1 MTCPA
6 RHADRSL
13 AAAKTGQHRVNCRPA
28 RRPKELSVLAPQ
40 AEARPLDRRVV
51 ITALGMAQI
60 LAWGTSFY
68 FPAVFAGPIVADT
81 GWSLGYVVGGTSVGL
96 MVAGLISPQ
105 VGRVIDLHGGRPVLL
120 VSSLFYA
127 AGLAGIGMAPDLP
140 VYLLAWVLVGI
151 GMGSGLYD
159 AVFAA
164 LGRLYGSEARG
175 PITNLT
181 LFGGFASTVC
191 WPLSAFM
198 IEHAGWR
205 SACFIY
211 AALHLVVAMPLQM
224 AVIGS
229 APKAAAAVTAAADAA
244 QPVAPARIAHETLIF
259 ALLALVLSLAA
270 GIGSI
275 VVVHLLI
282 FLQARGMDFAVAVS
296 LGTLF
301 GPAQVG
307 ARVVERLFGNRYHPI
322 WTMIGSCG
330 LMAVGL
336 LLLVGRFPVL
346 AIVILLYGAG
356 YGISWIGRGTL
367 PLALFGPMRFPRLMG
382 KLAFPSLIV
391 QALAPSAGALLI
403 EASGADAT
411 IGVLTVLALINV
423 VLIGMLWAVC
433 RPQMSTGA

>member
-1 MTCPA
+1 LP
-6 RHADRSL
+6 L
-13 AAAKTGQHRVNCRPA
+13 EGQA
-28 RRPKELSVLAPQ
+28 
-40 AEARPLDRRVV
+40 LDRRIV
-51 ITALGMAQI
+51 ITALGIAQI

-96 MVAGLISPQ
+96 LVAGLISPQ
-105 VGRVIDLHGGRPVLL
+105 VGKIIDVRGGRPILL
-120 VSSLFYA
+120 ASSLFYA
-127 AGLAGIGMAPDLP
+127 AGLIGIGLAPALP
-140 VYLLAWVLVGI
+140 VYLIAWVLLGI
-151 GMGSGLYD
+151 GMGTGLYD

-164 LGRLYGSEARG
+164 LGRMYGSAARG

-198 IEHAGWR
+198 IEHIGWR
-205 SACFIY
+205 EACFVY
-211 AALHLVVAMPLQM
+211 AGLHVLVALPLQM
-224 AVIGS
+224 AVIRR
-229 APKAAAAVTAAADAA
+229 APKSAAATHADTAQSASP
-244 QPVAPARIAHETLIF
+244 PVIANETLIF
-259 ALLALVLSLAA
+259 ALLALVLSIAA

-282 FLQARGMDFAVAVS
+282 FLQARGVDFAVAVS

-307 ARVVERLFGNRYHPI
+307 ARVVERLFGSRYHPI
-322 WTMIGSCG
+322 WTMIGSCT
-330 LMAVGL
+330 LMAIGL
-336 LLLVGRFPVL
+336 LLLAGRFPIL
-346 AIVILLYGAG
+346 LLVILLYGAG

-367 PLALFGPMRFPRLMG
+367 PLALFGPVRFPRLMG

-423 VLIGMLWAVC
+423 VLIGLLWAVC
-433 RPQMSTGA
+433 RPRYSTGA

>member
-1 MTCPA
+1 MP
-6 RHADRSL
+6 L
-13 AAAKTGQHRVNCRPA
+13 EGQA
-28 RRPKELSVLAPQ
+28 
-40 AEARPLDRRVV
+40 LDRRVV
-51 ITALGMAQI
+51 ITALGIAQI

-96 MVAGLISPQ
+96 LVAGLISPQ
-105 VGRVIDLHGGRPVLL
+105 VGKIIDVRGGRPILL
-120 VSSLFYA
+120 ASSLFYA
-127 AGLAGIGMAPDLP
+127 AGLIGIGLAPALP
-140 VYLLAWVLVGI
+140 VYLMAWVLLGI
-151 GMGSGLYD
+151 GMGTGLYD

-164 LGRLYGSEARG
+164 LGRMYGSAARG

-198 IEHAGWR
+198 IEHIGWR
-205 SACFIY
+205 EACFVY
-211 AALHLVVAMPLQM
+211 AGLHLLVALPLQM
-224 AVIGS
+224 AVIRR
-229 APKAAAAVTAAADAA
+229 APKSAAATHADTA
-244 QPVAPARIAHETLIF
+244 QSTSPPAIANETLIF
-259 ALLALVLSLAA
+259 ALLALVLSIAA

-282 FLQARGMDFAVAVS
+282 FLQARGEDFAVAVS

-307 ARVVERLFGNRYHPI
+307 ARVIDRLFGARYHPI
-322 WTMIGSCG
+322 WTMIACCV

-336 LLLVGRFPVL
+336 LLLAAHFQIL
-346 AIVILLYGAG
+346 ILVILLYGAG

-367 PLALFGPMRFPRLMG
+367 PLALVGPIRFPRLMG

-391 QALAPSAGALLI
+391 QAAAPSLGALLI
-403 EASGADAT
+403 EANGADVT
-411 IGVLTVLALINV
+411 IFVLTAMALINV
-423 VLIGMLWAVC
+423 VLIGVLWAVC
-433 RPQMSTGA
+433 RPRLGA

>member
-1 MTCPA
+1 M
-6 RHADRSL
+6 SL
-13 AAAKTGQHRVNCRPA
+13 A
-28 RRPKELSVLAPQ
+28 

-51 ITALGMAQI
+51 ITALGVAQI

-96 MVAGLISPQ
+96 LVAGLISPQ
-105 VGRVIDLHGGRPVLL
+105 VGRIIDVHGGRSVLL
-120 VSSLFYA
+120 ASSLFYA
-127 AGLAGIGMAPDLP
+127 AGLAGIAVAPALP
-140 VYLLAWVLVGI
+140 IYLGAWVLLGI

-164 LGRLYGSEARG
+164 LGRMYGNQART

-205 SACFIY
+205 TACLIY
-211 AALHLVVAMPLQM
+211 AGLHLFVALPLQM
-224 AVIGS
+224 AVIGGATKPAATS
-229 APKAAAAVTAAADAA
+229 ASADAA
-244 QPVAPARIAHETLIF
+244 PANAPPRIAHETMIF
-259 ALLALVLSLAA
+259 ALLALVLSIAA

-282 FLQARGMDFAVAVS
+282 FLQARGVDFAVAVS
-296 LGTLF
+296 FGTLF

-307 ARVVERLFGNRYHPI
+307 ARVVERLLGSRYHPI
-322 WTMIGSCG
+322 WTMIGSCT

-336 LLLVGRFPVL
+336 LLLVGHFPL
-346 AIVILLYGAG
+346 LLLVILFYGAG

-367 PLALFGPMRFPRLMG
+367 PLALFGPVRFPRLMG

-391 QALAPSAGALLI
+391 QALAPSAGALAI

-423 VLIGMLWAVC
+423 VLIGVLWAAC
-433 RPQMSTGA
+433 RPQVSSA

>member
-1 MTCPA
+1 M
-6 RHADRSL
+6 SL
-13 AAAKTGQHRVNCRPA
+13 QTETRP
-28 RRPKELSVLAPQ
+28 P
-40 AEARPLDRRVV
+40 DRRLV
-51 ITALGMAQI
+51 ITALGIAQI

-68 FPAVFAGPIVADT
+68 FPAVFAGPIVAET
-81 GWSLGYVVGGTSVGL
+81 GWSLGWVVGGTTIGL
-96 MVAGLISPQ
+96 LVAGLISPQ
-105 VGRVIDLHGGRPVLL
+105 VGRLIDRNGGRPVLFA
-120 VSSLFYA
+120 SSLFYA
-127 AGLAGIGMAPDLP
+127 AGLTGIGLAPALP
-140 VYLLAWVLVGI
+140 VYLAAWALVGI
-151 GMGSGLYD
+151 GMGCGLYD

-164 LGRLYGSEARG
+164 LGRLYGGEARG

-181 LFGGFASTVC
+181 LFGGFSSTVC

-205 SACFIY
+205 TACFIY
-211 AALHLVVAMPLQM
+211 AALHLIVALPLQM
-224 AVIGS
+224 AVIRR
-229 APKAAAAVTAAADAA
+229 AAKPAAAAA
-244 QPVAPARIAHETLIF
+244 PSEPAPASAPTNMANETLIF

-275 VVVHLLI
+275 VVVHLMIL
-282 FLQARGMDFAVAVS
+282 LQARGVDFAVAVS

-307 ARVVERLFGNRYHPI
+307 ARVVERLFGARYHPI
-322 WTMIGSCG
+322 WTMVASCA

-336 LLLVGRFPVL
+336 VLLAARFPVL
-346 AIVILLYGAG
+346 ILVILLYGAG

-367 PLALFGPMRFPRLMG
+367 PLALFGPARFPRLMG

-411 IGVLTVLALINV
+411 IGVLTALALINV
-423 VLIGMLWAVC
+423 LLIGLLWAAC
-433 RPQMSTGA
+433 RPRLATNA

>member
-1 MTCPA
+1 
-6 RHADRSL
+6 L
-13 AAAKTGQHRVNCRPA
+13 EGQA
-28 RRPKELSVLAPQ
+28 
-40 AEARPLDRRVV
+40 LDRRIV
-51 ITALGMAQI
+51 ITALGIAQI

-68 FPAVFAGPIVADT
+68 FPAVFAGPIVADA

-96 MVAGLISPQ
+96 LVAGLISPQ
-105 VGRVIDLHGGRPVLL
+105 VGNIIDVRGGRPILL
-120 VSSLFYA
+120 ASSLFYA
-127 AGLAGIGMAPDLP
+127 AGLIGIGLAPALP
-140 VYLLAWVLVGI
+140 IYLMAWVLLGI
-151 GMGSGLYD
+151 GMGTGLYD

-164 LGRLYGSEARG
+164 LGRMYGSAARG

-198 IEHAGWR
+198 IEHIGWR
-205 SACFIY
+205 QACFVY
-211 AALHLVVAMPLQM
+211 AGLHVLVALPLQM
-224 AVIGS
+224 AVIRR
-229 APKAAAAVTAAADAA
+229 APKSAAATHADTA
-244 QPVAPARIAHETLIF
+244 QSTSPPAIANETLIF
-259 ALLALVLSLAA
+259 ALLALVLSIAA

-282 FLQARGMDFAVAVS
+282 FLQARGVDFAVAVS

-307 ARVVERLFGNRYHPI
+307 ARVVERLFGSRYHPI
-322 WTMIGSCG
+322 WTMIGSCT

-336 LLLVGRFPVL
+336 LLLAGRFSILPL
-346 AIVILLYGAG
+346 VILLYGAG

-367 PLALFGPMRFPRLMG
+367 PLALFGPVRFPRLMG

-403 EASGADAT
+403 EASGAAAT
-411 IGVLTVLALINV
+411 IGVLTALALINV
-423 VLIGMLWAVC
+423 VLIGLLWAVC
-433 RPQMSTGA
+433 RPRYSTGA

>member
-1 MTCPA
+1 MN
-6 RHADRSL
+6 L
-13 AAAKTGQHRVNCRPA
+13 
-28 RRPKELSVLAPQ
+28 Q
-40 AEARPLDRRVV
+40 AETRRLDRRAV
-51 ITALGMAQI
+51 ITALGIAQI

-68 FPAVFAGPIVADT
+68 IPAVFAEPIVKDT
-81 GWSLGYVVGGTSVGL
+81 GWSFGFVVGGTSIGL
-96 MVAGLISPQ
+96 LVAGLISPQ
-105 VGRVIDLHGGRPVLL
+105 VGRVVDVHGGRPVLL
-120 VSSLFYA
+120 ASSLFYA
-127 AGLAGIGMAPDLP
+127 AGLAGIGLAPTLP
-140 VYLLAWVLVGI
+140 VYLSAWVLLGI
-151 GMGSGLYD
+151 GMGTGLYD

-164 LGRLYGSEARG
+164 LGRMYGSTARG

-198 IEHAGWR
+198 IEHIGWR

-211 AALHLVVAMPLQM
+211 AALHLVIALPLQM
-224 AVIGS
+224 AVIGR
-229 APKAAAAVTAAADAA
+229 APKTAAVSAAPADATQA
-244 QPVAPARIAHETLIF
+244 ASQARIADETLIF

-282 FLQARGMDFAVAVS
+282 FLQARGVDFAVAVS

-307 ARVVERLFGNRYHPI
+307 ARVVERLFGSRYHPV
-322 WTMIGSCG
+322 WTMIGSCT
-330 LMAVGL
+330 LMAAGL
-336 LLLVGRFPVL
+336 LLLLGRFPIL
-346 AIVILLYGAG
+346 LLVILLYGAG

-367 PLALFGPMRFPRLMG
+367 PLALFGPARFPRLMG

-411 IGVLTVLALINV
+411 IGVLTTLALINV
-423 VLIGMLWAVC
+423 LLIGLLWAVC
-433 RPQMSTGA
+433 RPRLSTGA

>member
-1 MTCPA
+1 LSSE
-6 RHADRSL
+6 AD
-13 AAAKTGQHRVNCRPA
+13 
-28 RRPKELSVLAPQ
+28 
-40 AEARPLDRRVV
+40 ARPLDRRVV
-51 ITALGMAQI
+51 ITALGTAQI

-68 FPAVFAGPIVADT
+68 FPAVFAGPIVRDT

-96 MVAGLISPQ
+96 LVAGLISPQ
-105 VGRVIDLHGGRPVLL
+105 VGRIINARGGRPVLL
-120 VSSLFYA
+120 MSSLFYA
-127 AGLAGIGMAPDLP
+127 AGLTAIGLAPVLP
-140 VYLLAWVLVGI
+140 VYLMAWVLLGI

-164 LGRLYGSEARG
+164 LGRLYGRAARG

-181 LFGGFASTVC
+181 LFGGFSSTVC

-198 IEHAGWR
+198 IDHAGWR

-211 AALHLVVAMPLQM
+211 AALHLVVALPLQM

-229 APKAAAAVTAAADAA
+229 APKPAAATAAQADATLS
-244 QPVAPARIAHETLIF
+244 VNPARIANERVIF
-259 ALLALVLSLAA
+259 VLLALVLSLAA

-282 FLQARGMDFAVAVS
+282 FLQARGIDFAVAVS

-322 WTMIGSCG
+322 WTMIASYG
-330 LMAVGL
+330 LMATGL
-336 LLLVGRFPVL
+336 MLFTGRFPIL

-367 PLALFGPMRFPRLMG
+367 PLALFGPLRFPQLMG

-391 QALAPSAGALLI
+391 QALAPAAGALLI
-403 EASGADAT
+403 EAHGADAT
-411 IGVLTVLALINV
+411 IGVLTLLALINV
-423 VLIGMLWAVC
+423 VLVGVLWRLC
-433 RPQMSTGA
+433 RKQDSANECSC